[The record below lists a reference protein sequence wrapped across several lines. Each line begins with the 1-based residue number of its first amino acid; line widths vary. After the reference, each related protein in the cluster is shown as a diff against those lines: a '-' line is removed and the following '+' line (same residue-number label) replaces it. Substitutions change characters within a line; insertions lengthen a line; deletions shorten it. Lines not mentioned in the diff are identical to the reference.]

1 MQHFDI
7 PLKNEKVKSY
17 KTSFI
22 VVLCLNLL
30 TFLFLYYT
38 GHDKITRERS
48 LYIAGCITIAL
59 SLDFYIKNKER
70 FNFRGAAMG
79 LIIFAYFMLGYY
91 WPGILMILISVL
103 YLIATRKLV
112 VYISTKNILF
122 PSIPKKKIDWKEL
135 NNIILKDNI
144 LTIDLKNNKLIQ
156 QLIDKNKTTISE
168 QEFNDFCTRQLGF
181 DTTHQTKSNADLI

>member
-48 LYIAGCITIAL
+48 LYIAGCIAIAL